1 MTAVGYYACNAYTLL
16 LAAFPRWQEAQGH
29 SRNKVRTLVR
39 HVAGYVLHPSQLCDI
54 MHALEFFLLILVCFL
69 WCLCISYLYTVH
81 NLYRHK
87 SEKPFMKIEGEWD
100 NILMAKDRSGV
111 SCMFTDYC
119 LTCLLVDSSDV

>member
-1 MTAVGYYACNAYTLL
+1 M
-16 LAAFPRWQEAQGH
+16 
-29 SRNKVRTLVR
+29 
-39 HVAGYVLHPSQLCDI
+39 HV
-54 MHALEFFLLILVCFL
+54 LEFFFLLILLCFL

-119 LTCLLVDSSDV
+119 LTCLLVDSLDV